1 MQSAN
6 TYERDPD
13 SKICGWYDTRLF
25 KLMFFERLGNA
36 YTAQLFECVEIDEE
50 LAEFY
55 ADPSLV
61 GQIAFVCRG
70 NYILKYGEFFP
81 KMDDKYILDAT
92 VGEYLKRLGGED
104 E

>member
-25 KLMFFERLGNA
+25 NA